1 MPFSIERD
9 QYRSVRSI
17 IDFQPDENVPYGDYV
32 VGVEQQY
39 ATVRANPK
47 FIENCK
53 IAEGIPQAQV
63 GLLASFYIPV
73 VGELLINLA
82 KEPEK
87 ANELR
92 WASILKTKADELSID
107 WQNEILV
114 IQNAQ
119 KILQKPLLA
128 FSKNRFQSQ

>member
-1 MPFSIERD
+1 MPGIRQCLFLKRD

-53 IAEGIPQAQV
+53 VAESVPQAQV

-73 VGELLINLA
+73 VGELFLLT
-82 KEPEK
+82 
-87 ANELR
+87 
-92 WASILKTKADELSID
+92 WLKSLKKQT
-107 WQNEILV
+107 N
-114 IQNAQ
+114 
-119 KILQKPLLA
+119 
-128 FSKNRFQSQ
+128 